1 MLNMIHETLLEYAN
15 MDNNINKKIDE
26 YQKEE
31 KKRI

>member
-1 MLNMIHETLLEYAN
+1 MIHETLLEYAN